1 MARTL
6 VTFHAHPDDEALLTA
21 GTMARA
27 VAAGDRVVLVVAT
40 AGEVGRVGAGV
51 LDDDESLGARR
62 TEELRRSAEVLG
74 VHRLELLGYADSGHL
89 DGGAAPA
96 AGSFCAADTDDAAEK
111 LAAILREEEA
121 DVLTVYDPRGGY
133 GHPDHVGVH
142 DVGYRAAALAGT
154 PVVLEATV
162 SRDLM
167 RAGIE
172 MAGALG
178 VELPEGFRPESFDDW
193 YTPESEITTFVD
205 VSAHLGAKR
214 ASMAAHAS
222 QATGADP
229 DAGMN
234 VRTLAAFLS
243 LPEDVFALAFSTEW
257 YVRRGAPEGTRE
269 EDVFAAVRGG
279 GVEAS

>member
-6 VTFHAHPDDEALLTA
+6 VTFHAHPDDESLLTA

-40 AGEVGRVGAGV
+40 AGEVGRVGSDFLSA
-51 LDDDESLGARR
+51 DEALGARR

-74 VHRLELLGYADSGHL
+74 VHRVELLGYADSGHL
-89 DGGAAPA
+89 EDGSPAP
-96 AGSFCAADTDDAAEK
+96 GSFVAADPAEAAAR
-111 LAAILREEEA
+111 LADILREEAA

-133 GHPDHVGVH
+133 GHPDHVRVH
-142 DVGYRAAALAGT
+142 DVGYRAAELAGT

-167 RAGIE
+167 QVGID
-172 MAGALG
+172 MAAALG
-178 VELPEGFRPESFDDW
+178 VELPEGFRPDSFDDW
-193 YTPESEITTFVD
+193 YVPESEITTFVD
-205 VSAHLGAKR
+205 VSAHLEAKR

-222 QATGADP
+222 QTTGADP

-243 LPEDVFALAFSTEW
+243 LPDDVFALAFSAEW
-257 YVRRGAPEGTRE
+257 FVRRGAPAGTRE
-269 EDVFAAVRGG
+269 EDVFAAVEGG
-279 GVEAS
+279 GTEVP

>member
-27 VAAGDRVVLVVAT
+27 AAAGDRVVLVVAT
-40 AGEVGRVGAGV
+40 AGEVGRVGSGF
-51 LDDDESLGARR
+51 LDDDEALGERR
-62 TEELRRSAEVLG
+62 TAELRRSAEVLG
-74 VHRLELLGYADSGHL
+74 VARVELLGYGDSGHL
-89 DGGAAPA
+89 PNGVAP
-96 AGSFCAADTDDAAEK
+96 AGSFVAADPDAAAQR
-111 LAAILREEEA
+111 LAEILRAERA

-133 GHPDHVGVH
+133 GHPDHVRVH
-142 DVGYRAAALAGT
+142 DVGYRAARLAGT

-167 RAGIE
+167 RMGLE

-178 VELPEGFRPESFDDW
+178 VEIPEDFRPETFDDW

-205 VSAHLGAKR
+205 VSAHLPAKR

-222 QATGADP
+222 QMTGADP

-257 YVRRGAPEGTRE
+257 FVRRDAPAGTRE
-269 EDVFAAVRGG
+269 DDVFAAVGDG
-279 GVEAS
+279 GVEVS